1 MPHRSWLIGLF
12 VLTSHA
18 FPQNSFHH
26 GTSIAIV
33 RTEGEI
39 VIASDSR
46 AVDGDGKPLPDTC
59 KIRSAGKWHLS
70 LNAMVSTRAVDVFSI
85 VVGVLRDQG
94 DIADRS
100 TAIINSLTPL
110 LSAAVKSDPALREYA
125 LAQGSLLGITVF
137 GSENKVLKLTSI
149 KFVVADGGFV
159 SYERHYCPGDCAQDG
174 RAGVFVP
181 SADAFKFNW
190 NTEPLVAVRDFVQM
204 EIDRHQVDIG
214 PPLQILQID
223 RKGRA
228 KWIEKPS
235 ICKDQR

>member
-1 MPHRSWLIGLF
+1 
-12 VLTSHA
+12 
-18 FPQNSFHH
+18 
-26 GTSIAIV
+26 V
-33 RTEGEI
+33 RTGGEI

-46 AVDGDGKPLPDTC
+46 AVDGNGKHLPDTC

-70 LNAMVSTRAVDVFSI
+70 LNGMASTRAIDVFSI
-85 VVGVLRDQG
+85 VGGILRHQG
-94 DIADRS
+94 DISDSS
-100 TAIINSLTPL
+100 TAIVKSLTPL

-137 GSENKVLKLTSI
+137 GSENKVLELSSI

-159 SYERHYCPGDCAQDG
+159 SDERHYCPGDCAQDG

-181 SADAFKFNW
+181 SADALKFNW

-204 EIDRHQVDIG
+204 EIDRHQADIG
-214 PPLQILQID
+214 PPLQILQIN
-223 RKGRA
+223 RKGQA

-235 ICKDQR
+235 VCKDQK

>member
-18 FPQNSFHH
+18 FPQNSFHR

-33 RTEGEI
+33 RTEKEI

-46 AVDGDGKPLPDTC
+46 AVDGNGKLLPDTC

-70 LNAMVSTRAVDVFSI
+70 LNGMASNRAADVFSI
-85 VVGVLRDQG
+85 VGRILRRPG

-100 TAIINSLTPL
+100 TAIVNSLTPL
-110 LSAAVKSDPALREYA
+110 LSSAVKSDPALREYA

-137 GSENKVLKLTSI
+137 GSESKVLKLTSI
-149 KFVVADGGFV
+149 KFVVSEGGVV
-159 SYERHYCPGDCAQDG
+159 SNERHYCPGDCAQDG
-174 RAGVFVP
+174 RAGMFVP
-181 SADAFKFNW
+181 SADALKFNW
-190 NTEPLVAVRDFVQM
+190 NTEPLVAVRDFVLM

-228 KWIEKPS
+228 KWIEKPNV
-235 ICKDQR
+235 CKDQK